1 MYSVPITRLHPTAF
15 IVLIDQSGSMKEKIV
30 FAGAGMSKARAVS
43 LVTNSF
49 IDELIFR
56 ARREGGPRDYYDIAV
71 LGYSGD
77 GVCPLLAPAGEF
89 TTPSRLAAA
98 GIRREK
104 MMRERLLPSGR
115 TVVAVTEH
123 NVWTGEKA
131 VGVTPMCGA
140 LRQGL
145 SMVEWWCRQ
154 RRNRDSYP
162 PTVINITDGEASDC
176 GSDEVKEVAGRIRA
190 TGTSDGNTILMNIHL
205 AQGGGNGQGGL
216 NAGENGAVLFPSAP
230 GELPDHRYA
239 RLLWDISS
247 DMPECCNDMI
257 SSIGKESAAPP
268 FRAVGWGSHI
278 GGVAAMMNIG
288 SINSVIL

>member
-1 MYSVPITRLHPTAF
+1 MYSAPITRLHPTAF
-15 IVLIDQSGSMKEKIV
+15 IVLIDQSGSMREKIV
-30 FAGAGMSKARAVS
+30 FAGAEMSKARAVS

-77 GVCPLLAPAGEF
+77 GVSPLLVPAGEF
-89 TTPSRLAAA
+89 ITPSRLAATSV
-98 GIRREK
+98 RREK
-104 MMRERLLPSGR
+104 VMRERVLPSGR
-115 TVVAVTEH
+115 SVMAVTEH

-140 LRQGL
+140 LREGL

-154 RRNRDSYP
+154 RRCRDSYP
-162 PTVINITDGEASDC
+162 PTIINITDGEASDC
-176 GSDEVKEVAGRIRA
+176 GPDEVKEVAERIRA
-190 TGTSDGNTILMNIHL
+190 TETSDGRTILMNIHL
-205 AQGGGNGQGGL
+205 GGHGYRES
-216 NAGENGAVLFPSAP
+216 NAGEDGVVLFPSSP

-247 DMPECCNDMI
+247 DMPKCCNDMI
-257 SSIGKESAAPP
+257 SSIGKGSATPP

-288 SINSVIL
+288 SVNSVLL